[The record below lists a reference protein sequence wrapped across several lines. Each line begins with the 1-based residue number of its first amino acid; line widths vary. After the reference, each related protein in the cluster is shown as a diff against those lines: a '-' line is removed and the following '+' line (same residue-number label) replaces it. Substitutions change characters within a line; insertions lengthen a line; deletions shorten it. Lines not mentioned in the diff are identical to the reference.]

1 MRHRKEGRTL
11 GRRASHRKAM
21 LTNLLKSLVHYE
33 MLQTTDARAKELRK
47 LADRLITLGKR
58 GTVHARRQAITKLGG
73 DRELAAK
80 VFDDLVERD
89 EIAGREGGYC
99 RIVKLG
105 NRRGDNA
112 AISRISWVGATLES
126 TEDLRYPEH
135 IRELIEYEEVD
146 EDIE

>member
-1 MRHRKEGRTL
+1 
-11 GRRASHRKAM
+11 
-21 LTNLLKSLVHYE
+21 

>member
-1 MRHRKEGRTL
+1 
-11 GRRASHRKAM
+11 M

-47 LADRLITLGKR
+47 VADRLITLGKR
-58 GTVHARRQAITKLGG
+58 GTVHARRQAISKLGG

-80 VFDDLVERD
+80 VFDDLAQRD

-112 AISRISWVGATLES
+112 PISRISWVGATLES

-135 IRELIEYEEVD
+135 IQELIETEEVE

>member
-1 MRHRKEGRTL
+1 
-11 GRRASHRKAM
+11 M